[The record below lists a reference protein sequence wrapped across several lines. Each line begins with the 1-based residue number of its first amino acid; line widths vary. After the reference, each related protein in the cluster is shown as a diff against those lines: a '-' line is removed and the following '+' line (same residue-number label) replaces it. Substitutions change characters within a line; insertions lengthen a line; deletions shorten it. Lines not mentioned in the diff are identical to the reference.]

1 MKSLRYLSIFALLLA
16 ATAWAQG
23 ELRGITVTG
32 SGTVYGEPDLAVFEV
47 GVNILNEDL
56 SLATAEA
63 DSAMRRMT
71 EALVA
76 AGVAERD
83 IRTVTFNIWREERWG
98 RDNEPLTPAFR
109 VMNTVRV
116 TVREVA
122 RAGELL
128 SLSLTSGAN
137 MVNSIQYTL
146 ADPTGLMRQARE
158 LAMADALA
166 KVEQLAALAGVTLGE
181 VTMISET
188 AGGMA
193 FYAERAMMMG
203 AGGPDG
209 VPVAGGELA
218 VTVSLVVNF
227 AIR

>member
-1 MKSLRYLSIFALLLA
+1 MRGLRCFGVIALLA

-32 SGTVYGEPDLAVFEV
+32 SGTVYGEPDMAVFEV
-47 GVNILNEDL
+47 GVNVLNEDL

-63 DSAMRRMT
+63 DAAMRRMT

-83 IRTVTFNIWREERWG
+83 IRTVTFNIWREEPWG
-98 RDNEPLTPAFR
+98 QERPKPAFR

-128 SLSLTSGAN
+128 SLSLASGAN
-137 MVNSIQYTL
+137 TVNSIQYTL

-166 KVEQLAALAGVTLGE
+166 KAEQLAALAGVALGE

-188 AGGMA
+188 PVGMTL
-193 FYAERAMMMG
+193 FTERAVMMG

-209 VPVAGGELA
+209 VPLAAGELA

>member
-1 MKSLRYLSIFALLLA
+1 MRGLRYFGVIALLLA

-32 SGTVYGEPDLAVFEV
+32 SGTVYGEPDMAVFEV
-47 GVNILNEDL
+47 GVNIVHEDL
-56 SLATAEA
+56 GLATAEA
-63 DSAMRRMT
+63 NSAMQRMT
-71 EALVA
+71 EALVT
-76 AGVAERD
+76 AGVAQRD
-83 IRTVTFNIWREERWG
+83 IRTVSFSVWREERWG
-98 RDNEPLTPAFR
+98 QEPPTPVFR
-109 VMNTVRV
+109 AVNMVRV
-116 TVREVA
+116 NVREVA

-128 SLSLTSGAN
+128 SLSLASGAN
-137 MVNSIQYTL
+137 TVHSIQHTM

-158 LAMADALA
+158 LAMAEALA
-166 KVEQLAALAGVTLGE
+166 KAEQLAALAGVTLGE

-188 AGGMA
+188 PGGA
-193 FYAERAMMMG
+193 VPLIVGRAMMMG

>member
-1 MKSLRYLSIFALLLA
+1 MRGLRYFGVIALLLA

-32 SGTVYGEPDLAVFEV
+32 SGTVYGEPDMAVFEV
-47 GVNILNEDL
+47 GVNVLNEDL

-63 DSAMRRMT
+63 NSAMRRMT

-83 IRTVTFNIWREERWG
+83 IRTVTFNIWREEHWG
-98 RDNEPLTPAFR
+98 QEPPKPAFR

-137 MVNSIQYTL
+137 TVNSIQYTL

-166 KVEQLAALAGVTLGE
+166 KAEQLASLAGVTLGE

-188 AGGMA
+188 PGGMT